1 MRISDWSSDVC
12 SSDLNPRSILY
23 QAQRLAEHVAA
34 LPTLL
39 GDGMPEEPQRLA
51 AMLAARLAPMTGDML
66 GMADLADAE
75 RRLLDLSDA
84 IGQRY
89 FLQRDRKGVGQGKMG
104 SVRVGLGG
112 RRIITK
118 KKINI

>member
-34 LPTLL
+34 LPTLH

-75 RRLLDLSDA
+75 SRLLDLSDA

-89 FLQRDRKGVGQGKMG
+89 FLQRRKER
-104 SVRVGLGG
+104 SEGG
-112 RRIITK
+112 RSEEHTSELQSLMRISYAVF
-118 KKINI
+118 